1 VQALAKSLGAELVL
15 LRVALTHIFPGADGI
30 QVQVAA
36 VQEAADYVS
45 GLARRLQAE
54 GVLAEVKERYGDP
67 VEEILDHVAKDHI
80 DLIAMA
86 THGCTGL
93 TRLVMGS
100 VAKYAL
106 RRTAGPML
114 LRAALP
120 EEA

>member
-1 VQALAKSLGAELVL
+1 MAGHCAES
-15 LRVALTHIFPGADGI
+15 R
-30 QVQVAA
+30 
-36 VQEAADYVS
+36 
-45 GLARRLQAE
+45 
-54 GVLAEVKERYGDP
+54 
-67 VEEILDHVAKDHI
+67 LDHVAKDHI

-106 RRTAGPML
+106 WRTSVPML